1 MNLKINYP
9 NFVRQLLPP
18 YKRQPSR
25 LALLKGFIEPLQV
38 LFEEFNV
45 WRDNSRMM
53 INVNSQVKVLEEYLR
68 KKYNDPVRIKI
79 VTYNNML
86 LLVGLLSEGRAMWPE
101 FGLIGENSF
110 QSVPLENEVR
120 DKFDGADFVVYI
132 PLEVDKVL
140 IEAEIE
146 KYKQVLTTYKIIQK

>member
-1 MNLKINYP
+1 
-9 NFVRQLLPP
+9 
-18 YKRQPSR
+18 
-25 LALLKGFIEPLQV
+25 
-38 LFEEFNV
+38 
-45 WRDNSRMM
+45 
-53 INVNSQVKVLEEYLR
+53 
-68 KKYNDPVRIKI
+68 
-79 VTYNNML
+79 
-86 LLVGLLSEGRAMWPE
+86 MWAE